1 MNTPKPFSP
10 QTLAER
16 WDCSSETV
24 RTMCHSGAIGWFP
37 VGKLIRIPA
46 AEVERF
52 ECQTTDSSSTEDV
65 SASPTP
71 TPNEDA
77 FAARLVRQTVGLPKL
92 ALVNAFESQTP
103 PGTPVLKSPG
113 KPTHQIA
120 ERCKKER

>member
-77 FAARLVRQTVGLPKL
+77 FAARLARQTVGSRKL
-92 ALVNAFESQTP
+92 APINAFES
-103 PGTPVLKSPG
+103 GTARNPRS
-113 KPTHQIA
+113 
-120 ERCKKER
+120 

>member
-16 WDCSSETV
+16 WGCSSETV

-46 AEVERF
+46 AEVERY
-52 ECQTTDSSSTEDV
+52 ECQTTGSSSTGDV

-71 TPNEDA
+71 TRSEDA
-77 FAARLVRQTVGLPKL
+77 FASRLVRQTGALPKF
-92 ALVNAFESQTP
+92 APINAFES
-103 PGTPVLKSPG
+103 GTARNPRS
-113 KPTHQIA
+113 
-120 ERCKKER
+120 